1 MKQSSRLTQS
11 SEIMRVRRLGK
22 SSAHPLLVLVALAQN
37 SEQPSQFCIITGKKI
52 GGAVQRNRVK
62 RRLRA
67 VIQNNLFRLKTGYL
81 VVIITRSGVSDA
93 PFAQIESVFMDLCR
107 KTGVA

>member
-22 SSAHPLLVLVALAQN
+22 SSAHPLLVLVTLAQQAE
-37 SEQPSQFCIITGKKI
+37 SPTQFCIITGKKV
-52 GGAVQRNRVK
+52 GGAVQRNRIK

-67 VIQNNLFRLKTGYL
+67 VIQSNLFRLKTGYL
-81 VVIITRSGVSDA
+81 VVLIARNAVLDA
-93 PFAQIESVFMDLCR
+93 PFVLLETTFLDLCK
-107 KTGVA
+107 KTGIV